1 MLDPSLKNARIL
13 IVDDQDVNIDLLE
26 GMLSKYGYHDYRGV
40 TDPRQ
45 VTSVYQ
51 AWQPDLLLLD
61 LMMPYLD
68 GFGVMAALQ
77 PLIPTGEYFPILVL
91 TANVTP
97 EAKQSALAGG
107 ALDFL
112 TKPIDAV
119 EVILRVKN
127 LLTTRAM
134 HLQLKNQNMVLEEM
148 VRQRTAHAEAL
159 VRTAARLNAHLSP
172 HAVLDAVCEETH
184 RALKVAAACIT
195 LDKSVGNSLHC
206 ASQPAVSPGTVEHC
220 MPALRTLFDRHTHPM
235 KPTLALA
242 DVRVMPDLP
251 DLPGA
256 AALDV
261 RSVAAAR
268 MQRGAE
274 TIGLLAAFT
283 VGQIRD
289 FTSDDLT
296 LLQGLADQA
305 AQALENAGLYRE
317 LQAHAAELEVRV
329 AERTADLEKA
339 NAQLQKMY
347 EDDER
352 ALAREREL
360 NDLKTRFVSMVSHEF
375 RTPLTAVL
383 SSAELL
389 EHYGARFSEE
399 KRLTHLRRI
408 QATVQRMTGLLD
420 DVLLVSRS
428 EAGQFAFEPIP
439 LNFADFFQEI
449 VEEFQLGMGAQHHL
463 VMELTGMG
471 EGEAPPLMDG
481 RLLHHILRNLISNA
495 IKYSPAGSTVQVA
508 ARRESDRVIIRVTDQ
523 GIGIPADDMTHL
535 FEPFHR
541 ADNVGSIAGT
551 GLGLNI
557 ARRAVE
563 LHRGTMAVESVEGQG
578 CTFIVDLPV
587 A

>member
-26 GMLSKYGYHDYRGV
+26 GLLSKYGYHDYRGV

-119 EVILRVKN
+119 EVMLRVKN

-172 HAVLDAVCEETH
+172 QAVLDAVCEETH

-206 ASQPAVSPGTVEHC
+206 ASQPAVSLGTVEHY

-235 KPTLALA
+235 KLTLALA

>member
-119 EVILRVKN
+119 EVMLRVKN

-172 HAVLDAVCEETH
+172 QAVLDAVCEETH

-399 KRLTHLRRI
+399 KRLTHLHRI

>member
-119 EVILRVKN
+119 EVMLRVKN

-172 HAVLDAVCEETH
+172 QAVLDAVCEETH

-235 KPTLALA
+235 KLTLALA

>member
-119 EVILRVKN
+119 EVMLRVKN

-172 HAVLDAVCEETH
+172 QAVLDAVCEETH

-206 ASQPAVSPGTVEHC
+206 ASQPAVSLGTVEHY

-235 KPTLALA
+235 KLTLALA